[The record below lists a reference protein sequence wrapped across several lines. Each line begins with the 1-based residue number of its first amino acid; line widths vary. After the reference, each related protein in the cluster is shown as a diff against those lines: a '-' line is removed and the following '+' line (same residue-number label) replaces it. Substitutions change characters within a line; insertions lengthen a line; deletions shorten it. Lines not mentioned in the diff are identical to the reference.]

1 MGSNPA
7 TPTKKPPEK
16 DFLRRGSKKRE
27 ISYGEKYCSGCSA
40 VRLARQL
47 RELEVAGSNPV
58 SPTNCKRFRMRNLIL
73 NLFCLYP
80 ALYRPGARFRSLFG
94 RNIRIGSGHRRS
106 CFACRTGCFR
116 SFFRRLRP
124 VRPQWDLCPSPY
136 PLPCRF
142 PPLLCR
148 GGCGHVSNPPEHSR
162 RYPASVTAS
171 DSVFSSVSA
180 PASYSVS
187 VLSLIHI

>member
-1 MGSNPA
+1 
-7 TPTKKPPEK
+7 
-16 DFLRRGSKKRE
+16 
-27 ISYGEKYCSGCSA
+27 
-40 VRLARQL
+40 
-47 RELEVAGSNPV
+47 
-58 SPTNCKRFRMRNLIL
+58 MRNLIL
-73 NLFCLYP
+73 NLFCIYP

-94 RNIRIGSGHRRS
+94 RNIRIGSGRRRS

-171 DSVFSSVSA
+171 GSRIQFCIRPGILLCICSCMRSCIRLGIRFRIGAVHLSRPPSRHLYEPLRRV
-180 PASYSVS
+180 PASSRCRRPLRPPRVS
-187 VLSLIHI
+187 PSTSRAIV

>member
-1 MGSNPA
+1 
-7 TPTKKPPEK
+7 
-16 DFLRRGSKKRE
+16 
-27 ISYGEKYCSGCSA
+27 
-40 VRLARQL
+40 
-47 RELEVAGSNPV
+47 
-58 SPTNCKRFRMRNLIL
+58 MRNLIL
-73 NLFCLYP
+73 NLFCIYP

-94 RNIRIGSGHRRS
+94 RNIRIGSGRRRS

-171 DSVFSSVSA
+171 VTASDSVFSSVSA

-187 VLSLIHI
+187 VPACVPAFVSVSDSVFVLASVSASVPASVPAPASFPAPALPSSASTSTVSPSTSRAIV

>member
-1 MGSNPA
+1 
-7 TPTKKPPEK
+7 
-16 DFLRRGSKKRE
+16 
-27 ISYGEKYCSGCSA
+27 
-40 VRLARQL
+40 
-47 RELEVAGSNPV
+47 
-58 SPTNCKRFRMRNLIL
+58 MRNLIL
-73 NLFCLYP
+73 NLFCIYP

-94 RNIRIGSGHRRS
+94 RNIRIGSGRRRS
-106 CFACRTGCFR
+106 CVACRTGCFR

-187 VLSLIHI
+187 VPACVPAFVSVSDSVFVLASVSASAPASVPAPASAPAPALSSSASTSTVSPSTSRAIV

>member
-1 MGSNPA
+1 
-7 TPTKKPPEK
+7 
-16 DFLRRGSKKRE
+16 
-27 ISYGEKYCSGCSA
+27 
-40 VRLARQL
+40 
-47 RELEVAGSNPV
+47 
-58 SPTNCKRFRMRNLIL
+58 MRNLIL

-187 VLSLIHI
+187 VPACVSAFVSVSDSVFVPASVSASAPASVPAPAPALSSSASTSTVSPSTSRAIV